1 MKTIKITTQQEFDSL
16 PLSFDEFTEINI
28 FSVNNINISKNIS
41 NSQVTAR
48 ENSQV
53 TARGNSQVTARGNS
67 QVTAWGNSQVTA
79 RENSQVTAWE
89 NSQVTAC
96 GNSQVT
102 AWENSQVTAWGNVCV
117 HTYSNNSILLFGLS
131 VAFLLSS
138 SSKAIKKSKKSTII
152 KGIIKDGKVKNWIE
166 LEGLEIKNKSV
177 ILFKKVSK
185 DFLTQ
190 ENTPNE
196 TKWEIGK
203 TKTITHPNWQPD
215 KEECGNGKFHACSLP
230 VFCDEFRSDKDDK
243 YVAIEIKVK
252 DLYAWPN
259 PDYPHKIAFREGV
272 VLYECD
278 SKGRKS

>member
-1 MKTIKITTQQEFDSL
+1 MFLLFVPEKTLTVESVACKLHWEGLVRSFLKKFSQKMKTIKITTQQEFDSL

-53 TARGNSQVTARGNS
+53 TARGNSQVTAR
-67 QVTAWGNSQVTA
+67 GNSQVTA

-203 TKTITHPNWQPD
+203 TKTID
-215 KEECGNGKFHACSLP
+215 ELISLLKETEQKNINQMP
-230 VFCDEFRSDKDDK
+230 Q
-243 YVAIEIKVK
+243 
-252 DLYAWPN
+252 
-259 PDYPHKIAFREGV
+259 
-272 VLYECD
+272 
-278 SKGRKS
+278 